1 MLVIYCRAL
10 TQLTV
15 EILDTPFLTVGN
27 RIVHLMIIQM
37 IVRRRVFVL
46 SVRLIHTE
54 GHQM

>member
-1 MLVIYCRAL
+1 MLLICCRAL

-27 RIVHLMIIQM
+27 LIVHLMIIRM
-37 IVRRRVFVL
+37 IVRHRVFVL